1 MEIQNR
7 IAFQKAA
14 SLTRVTVLTL
24 NPLLKGLAGG
34 RSRQSAEKYR
44 RCSAIETP
52 YLGNSRLPNDET
64 PGAISTALA

>member
-24 NPLLKGLAGG
+24 YPLLKGLASG
-34 RSRQSAEKYR
+34 RFRQAAEKYR

-52 YLGNSRLPNDET
+52 YLGSFFLRNDET
-64 PGAISTALA
+64 LGASSSLVA

>member
-44 RCSAIETP
+44 RRSAIETP

-64 PGAISTALA
+64 LGAISTPLA

>member
-34 RSRQSAEKYR
+34 RSRQSAEKYP

-52 YLGNSRLPNDET
+52 YPGNSRLSNDET
-64 PGAISTALA
+64 PEVISSLVA

>member
-24 NPLLKGLAGG
+24 NPLLKGLASG
-34 RSRQSAEKYR
+34 SLRQAAEKYR
-44 RCSAIETP
+44 RCSAT
-52 YLGNSRLPNDET
+52 
-64 PGAISTALA
+64 

>member
-7 IAFQKAA
+7 IAFRKAA
-14 SLTRVTVLTL
+14 SLTRITVLTL
-24 NPLLKGLAGG
+24 NPLLKGLASG
-34 RSRQSAEKYR
+34 RTRQAAEKCR

-64 PGAISTALA
+64 LGAISTPLA